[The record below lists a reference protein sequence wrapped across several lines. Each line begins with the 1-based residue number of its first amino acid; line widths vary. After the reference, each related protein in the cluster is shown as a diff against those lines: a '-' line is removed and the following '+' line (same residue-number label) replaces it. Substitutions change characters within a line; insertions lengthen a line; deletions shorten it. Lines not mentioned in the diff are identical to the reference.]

1 MKERKKEERK
11 ERKKVSSWILTP
23 RQSQGHLGLKEKT
36 NNDQI
41 KEIKKERKKERK
53 KGRKKKKKKN
63 NKQTNK

>member
-23 RQSQGHLGLKEKT
+23 RQSQGHLGLKEQT

-41 KEIKKERKKERK
+41 KERKKERK
-53 KGRKKKKKKN
+53 KGRKKKKNN